1 MKSIACFIDPLV
13 SASPETVEAA
23 FQEALPSLF
32 GRLPEYRFFLLSS
45 FPDLTWEENVG
56 GQVELVQL
64 HIPKIFL
71 ASYETRLKKGLKTWI
86 DQHQPSVYISFDKEA
101 VVEGARNTL
110 LFSTASHLLVDSKGK
125 RMTKAPAKLPA
136 WASSSMICLPF
147 TSDKQQVLQV
157 FPAIENQLKV
167 QYPALQPD
175 CQSISWSEQETIK
188 IRHSGGRDYFLYVG
202 PLHAGNEI
210 IELLKS
216 YSLLKN
222 WLMTGMPLILA
233 GPATEETP
241 QLESLLKTYKYRADV
256 TLLPDLDQVELSP
269 LLAGAYLMAY
279 PYREGAATWPLEWA
293 MSAGT
298 PLITTSH
305 PDTKEICGEGAW
317 YAPSGDLDAWAH
329 QMMLLYKDEHQRSQL
344 IEKEQQQHMVRNQS
358 LTLDQ
363 YTLFIRQL
371 SA

>member
-13 SASPETVEAA
+13 SDGLETAEAG
-23 FQEALPSLF
+23 FQEALQPLF
-32 GRLPEYRFFLLSS
+32 SRLSEYRIFLLTS
-45 FPDLTWEENVG
+45 FPDLTWEEDLG

-64 HIPKIFL
+64 PIPKIFL
-71 ASYETRLKKGLKTWI
+71 ASQETRLKKGLKSWLDHHRPT
-86 DQHQPSVYISFDKEA
+86 VYICFDKDM
-101 VVEGARNTL
+101 VVEGTHTTL
-110 LFSTASHLLVDSKGK
+110 LVSTAQRLLADQKGK
-125 RMTKAPAKLPA
+125 RMVKAPAKLPA
-136 WASSSMICLPF
+136 WTGSSLICLPF
-147 TSDKQQVLQV
+147 TSDKEQLLQV

-175 CQSISWSEQETIK
+175 CPSISWSEQETVK

-202 PLHAGNEI
+202 PLHAGEEI
-210 IELLKS
+210 IQLLKS
-216 YSLLKN
+216 YSLLKK

-233 GPATEETP
+233 GPATEETH
-241 QLESLLKTYKYRADV
+241 QLQSLLKTYKYRADI

-293 MSAGT
+293 ISAGT
-298 PLITTSH
+298 PLITTGH
-305 PDTKEICGEGAW
+305 PNTKEICGEGAW
-317 YAPSGDLDAWAH
+317 YAPEGDLDAWGH

-344 IEKEQQQHMVRNQS
+344 IEKEQQQHLVRNQS

-363 YTLFIRQL
+363 YALFIRQL